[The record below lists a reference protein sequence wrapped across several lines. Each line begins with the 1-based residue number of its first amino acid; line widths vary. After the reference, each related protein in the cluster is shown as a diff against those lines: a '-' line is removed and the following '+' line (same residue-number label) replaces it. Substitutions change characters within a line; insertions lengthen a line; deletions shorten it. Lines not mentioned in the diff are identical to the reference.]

1 MLVLSRRPNDRV
13 VFPELGITIQVV
25 RVDGKTVRLGID
37 APRHVSILRHEIA
50 EQETRKPREQSVNLS
65 HELRNRLNSTTLGL
79 HLLQKQLER
88 GRSEEVDATLSAI
101 MQELSSMEQFIA
113 RSRETDENF
122 VNGQR
127 CKALVVEDNQ
137 NESALLA
144 GYLRSCNFD
153 VATAYDGQDALL
165 YLAKNHKPDVVL
177 LDMNLPHMDGKT
189 MVSQIRNNP
198 EHAGLK
204 VFAVS
209 GFSPRDVGLSTGPN
223 GVDRWF
229 TKPIQPDVLVRV
241 IRDDLAGLQNSA

>member
-13 VFPELGITIQVV
+13 VFPELGITIQIV

-50 EQETRKPREQSVNLS
+50 AQETRKPREAAAHLT
-65 HELRNRLNSTTLGL
+65 HELRNRLNAATLGL
-79 HLLQKQLER
+79 HLLQKQWER
-88 GRSEEVDATLSAI
+88 GVPEEVGGTLSAI
-101 MQELSSMEQFIA
+101 MHELASLEQFIA
-113 RSRETDENF
+113 RSRETDESF
-122 VNGQR
+122 ANGQR
-127 CKALVVEDNQ
+127 CRALVVEDNE

-144 GYLRSCNFD
+144 GYLRSCNFE
-153 VATAYDGQDALL
+153 VVTASDGQDALL
-165 YLAKNHKPDVVL
+165 YLAQHTKPDVVL
-177 LDMNLPHMDGKT
+177 LDMNLPRMDGKT
-189 MVSQIRNNP
+189 MITEIRSKP

-209 GFSPRDVGLSTGPN
+209 GFSPRQVGMSTGPD

-241 IRDDLAGLQNSA
+241 IRDDLAALQTPA